1 MAWDRSVSTVHPS
14 DVGVQRLALVIEIS
28 TPRGSSV
35 VPLHAL
41 RTNPYSIG
49 SDPKTDS
56 LVIPGF
62 NRTIVLDEYYE
73 ILASD
78 TLEYHQRLHCDGDDV
93 AVDSS
98 PVVFRSSDQ
107 SVQVIFRQV
116 PRSAP

>member
-49 SDPKTDS
+49 SDPKTDN

-62 NRTIVLDEYYE
+62 RRTIVLDEYYE
-73 ILASD
+73 ILASEA
-78 TLEYHQRLHCDGDDV
+78 LEYHQRLHCEGEEV
-93 AVDSS
+93 VVDSS
-98 PVVFRSSDQ
+98 PVVYRSPDQ
-107 SVQVIFRQV
+107 SVRVIFRQV
-116 PRSAP
+116 RSSAP